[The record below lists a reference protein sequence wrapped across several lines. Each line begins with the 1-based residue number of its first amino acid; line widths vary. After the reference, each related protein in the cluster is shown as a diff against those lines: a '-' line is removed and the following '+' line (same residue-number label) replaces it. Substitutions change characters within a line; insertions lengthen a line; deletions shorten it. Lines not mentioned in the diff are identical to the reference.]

1 MDERFVYEQA
11 IIGSG
16 GFGKVRKGKDTLLE
30 RDIAIKTLDPLA
42 VEFSEAEQERFKRE
56 ARVLAKLSH
65 PNIPAIY
72 DVNFSS
78 GKFSIIFQ
86 YIEGQNL
93 RKIIEASG
101 PSQISTARVWFNQ
114 IASALDHAHRLGIVH
129 RDIKP
134 ENIIITSDLE
144 SAYLVD
150 FGIALSADDLKKLTK
165 YGYAVGTP
173 GYMSP
178 EQMAGELVDSRSDIY
193 SLGVTFYEVLA
204 GKRIPAGSYE
214 PLAANEAIPPQI
226 DDLVLDCIEPRERRL
241 ESARLFMAR
250 LAGALSQPSKPLSD
264 VLAHGKLH
272 ELSSAIE
279 NLSASEFAALPAGQK
294 VLILSKI
301 ADIVGSN
308 DSSLIYASERLLQLM
323 LTRGVLLDSEG
334 YREIVS
340 PALQWAFAKDFE
352 GRIGRDPLRKTLE
365 EAAFLAR
372 DGAYEVL
379 KDEFLTF
386 FATLE
391 LENKEDWYLHTIRE
405 VIEALMANPTCATGA
420 TQLGEAYRQVN
431 KIQRSRPKRLSAY
444 H

>member
-1 MDERFVYEQA
+1 
-11 IIGSG
+11 
-16 GFGKVRKGKDTLLE
+16 
-30 RDIAIKTLDPLA
+30 
-42 VEFSEAEQERFKRE
+42 
-56 ARVLAKLSH
+56 
-65 PNIPAIY
+65 
-72 DVNFSS
+72 
-78 GKFSIIFQ
+78 
-86 YIEGQNL
+86 
-93 RKIIEASG
+93 
-101 PSQISTARVWFNQ
+101 
-114 IASALDHAHRLGIVH
+114 
-129 RDIKP
+129 
-134 ENIIITSDLE
+134 
-144 SAYLVD
+144 
-150 FGIALSADDLKKLTK
+150 
-165 YGYAVGTP
+165 
-173 GYMSP
+173 
-178 EQMAGELVDSRSDIY
+178 
-193 SLGVTFYEVLA
+193 
-204 GKRIPAGSYE
+204 
-214 PLAANEAIPPQI
+214 LAANEAIPPQI

-250 LAGALSQPSKPLSD
+250 LAGALSEPSKPLSD

-308 DSSLIYASERLLQLM
+308 ESSLIYASERLLQLM

-340 PALQWAFAKDFE
+340 PAIKWAFSKDFE
-352 GRIGRDPLRKTLE
+352 GRIGRDPLRRTLE

-379 KDEFLTF
+379 KDEFLAF

-405 VIEALMANPTCATGA
+405 VIEARMANPTCATGA
-420 TQLGEAYRQVN
+420 IQLGEAYRQVN